1 MCAGDKN
8 CPIDKRYRSRCQ
20 FCRFQKCL
28 QVGMVKES
36 QLSPSLSLIRN
47 SLDLVVR
54 HGSLS
59 GRRGRLSSKTRTKNS
74 DEPPSPPL
82 PLLSLITRSY
92 ESCVMKDPR
101 NAGPTVSHSLLFS
114 LQTVSPL
121 HSIIICL
128 ALSTSSSSIMG
139 ST

>member
-1 MCAGDKN
+1 MPAIRIVQSIKDTVVDVN
-8 CPIDKRYRSRCQ
+8 SVDSRSV
-20 FCRFQKCL
+20 FKWEWL
-28 QVGMVKES
+28 KKVS
-36 QLSPSLSLIRN
+36 YPPSLSLIRN